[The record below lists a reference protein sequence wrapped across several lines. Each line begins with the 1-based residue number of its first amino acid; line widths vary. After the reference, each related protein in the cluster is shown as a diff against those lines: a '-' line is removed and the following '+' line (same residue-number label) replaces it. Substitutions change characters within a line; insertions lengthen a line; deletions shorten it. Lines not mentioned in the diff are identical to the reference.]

1 MELFI
6 YHMGNL
12 NRARSLI
19 GKGRGRSQKRG
30 DPGKKGDP
38 NEKKTCGMDHHHP
51 YHCFFLDSSLQL
63 GVYGAG
69 YFLAL
74 VCFFS
79 YLLSLFEIMRLALED
94 ANAMAEKP
102 GLESLRFLI
111 WREV

>member
-1 MELFI
+1 MRELLPPPVMTCKEI
-6 YHMGNL
+6 WMGEI
-12 NRARSLI
+12 S
-19 GKGRGRSQKRG
+19 
-30 DPGKKGDP
+30 
-38 NEKKTCGMDHHHP
+38 
-51 YHCFFLDSSLQL
+51 
-63 GVYGAG
+63 GAG

>member
-1 MELFI
+1 MELSI
-6 YHMGNL
+6 YNMGNL

-30 DPGKKGDP
+30 DPGKKVNP
-38 NEKKTCGMDHHHP
+38 NERKNWGMDHHHP

-102 GLESLRFLI
+102 GLESLQFFI